1 MEQPDNQDSEVIES
15 PESAENTA
23 ADVEDSDVADDA
35 ELDSES
41 TADPDDEEIE
51 YEGEKFKVP
60 AKLKDAFLR
69 QADYTRKT
77 QEAAEIKR
85 QAETQVEA
93 VKQREAFIQQNV
105 AEVARIHAIDAEL
118 MQFQN
123 VNWDQLWDSDPVQA
137 GKLNQRAQMLQ
148 AQRAQTEQVLTQRQ
162 AQFQQWQQ
170 QQAAMRMQE
179 GQRVLQREIPNWGAE
194 VQSQLLDYA
203 QQTGWSAS
211 EIQNITPRQVVAL
224 YRDLQFTKI
233 REKATQK
240 PKVVQEKPVTRIAA
254 TKATANKDPDKMSTE
269 EWAKW
274 RQAQLKKR

>member
-1 MEQPDNQDSEVIES
+1 MEQPDFQDSEVIES

-23 ADVEDSDVADDA
+23 ADVEDDDSDGEA
-35 ELDSES
+35 ERENES
-41 TADPDDEEIE
+41 TDDPDDEEIE

-105 AEVARIHAIDAEL
+105 AEVARIQAIDAEL

-179 GQRVLQREIPNWGAE
+179 GQRVLQREIPNWGTE

-203 QQTGWSAS
+203 QKTGWSAS

>member
-1 MEQPDNQDSEVIES
+1 MEQPDSQDSEVIES

-23 ADVEDSDVADDA
+23 ADVEDDDIDGEA
-35 ELDSES
+35 ELENES
-41 TADPDDEEIE
+41 TDDPDDEEIE

-179 GQRVLQREIPNWGAE
+179 GQRVLQREIPNWGTE

-203 QQTGWSAS
+203 QKTGWSAS

>member
-1 MEQPDNQDSEVIES
+1 MEQPENQDSEVIES

-23 ADVEDSDVADDA
+23 ADVEDSEIDGDA
-35 ELDSES
+35 ELDNES
-41 TADPDDEEIE
+41 TDEPQDEEIE

-118 MQFQN
+118 AQFQG

-179 GQRVLQREIPNWGAE
+179 GQRVLQREIPNWGTE

-203 QQTGWSAS
+203 QKTGWSAS

-254 TKATANKDPDKMSTE
+254 TKAAATKDPDKMSTE

>member
-23 ADVEDSDVADDA
+23 ADVEDDDIDGEA
-35 ELDSES
+35 ELENES
-41 TADPDDEEIE
+41 TDDPDDEEIE

-179 GQRVLQREIPNWGAE
+179 GQRVLQREIPNWGSE
-194 VQSQLLDYA
+194 VQDQLREYA
-203 QQTGWSAS
+203 LQTGWTAS
-211 EIQNITPRQVVAL
+211 EVQNITPRQVVAL
-224 YRDLQFTKI
+224 YRDLQFTKM

>member
-23 ADVEDSDVADDA
+23 ADVEDDDIDGEA
-35 ELDSES
+35 ELENES
-41 TADPDDEEIE
+41 TDDPDDEEIE

-118 MQFQN
+118 AQFQG

-179 GQRVLQREIPNWGAE
+179 GQRVLQREIPNWGTE

-203 QQTGWSAS
+203 QKTGWSAS

>member
-1 MEQPDNQDSEVIES
+1 MEQPDSQDSEVIES
-15 PESAENTA
+15 PESAGNTT
-23 ADVEDSDVADDA
+23 ADVEDSEIDGEA
-35 ELDSES
+35 ELDNES

-118 MQFQN
+118 AQFQG

-179 GQRVLQREIPNWGAE
+179 GQRVLQREIPNWGSE
-194 VQSQLLDYA
+194 VQDQLREYA
-203 QQTGWSAS
+203 LQTGWTAS
-211 EIQNITPRQVVAL
+211 EVQNITPRQVVAL
-224 YRDLQFTKI
+224 YRDLQFTKM

>member
-1 MEQPDNQDSEVIES
+1 MEQPDLQDSEVIDS

-23 ADVEDSDVADDA
+23 ADVEDSDVDGDA
-35 ELDSES
+35 ELENES
-41 TADPDDEEIE
+41 TDEPEDEEIE

-118 MQFQN
+118 AQFQG

-179 GQRVLQREIPNWGAE
+179 GQRVLQREIPNWGTE
-194 VQSQLLDYA
+194 VQGQLLDYA
-203 QQTGWSAS
+203 QKTGWSAS

-254 TKATANKDPDKMSTE
+254 TKAAATKDPDKMSTE

>member
-1 MEQPDNQDSEVIES
+1 MEQPDSQDSEVIES
-15 PESAENTA
+15 SESAENTA
-23 ADVEDSDVADDA
+23 ADVEDSEIDGDA
-35 ELDSES
+35 ELDNES
-41 TADPDDEEIE
+41 TDEPEDEEIE

-179 GQRVLQREIPNWGAE
+179 GQRVLQREIPNWGTE

-203 QQTGWSAS
+203 QKTGWSAS

-254 TKATANKDPDKMSTE
+254 TKAAATKDPDKMSTE